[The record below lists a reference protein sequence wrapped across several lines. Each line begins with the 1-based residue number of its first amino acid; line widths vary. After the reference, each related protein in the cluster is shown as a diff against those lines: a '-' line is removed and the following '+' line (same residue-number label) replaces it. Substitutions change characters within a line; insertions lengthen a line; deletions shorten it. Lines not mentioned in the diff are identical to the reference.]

1 MVELLVSDSETTALP
16 LASGKKNVEPS
27 LLIPWSCRESF
38 TAHVCGLPSA
48 GKGCS
53 RHRDTP
59 DVEPGERKGISPLGK
74 HPPDSVAAWVVF
86 EYDAS
91 YLTDLFSVKIY
102 EGNPVYRT
110 GWHQAF
116 FGFDAA
122 GVEALKEGRNH
133 HPVYLKFLA
142 YNKARAAHQ
151 EVTGWLS
158 SEGDIGLSACFGRNT
173 FVSLT
178 PKQEWGC
185 QIHCAR
191 GVSIADLIDAYLDTQ
206 PSQCSFRAG
215 SEGVQDDPQRRN
227 LGITTCKVEVALSKR
242 NFKERS
248 ESYLNSC
255 DIAFSLVDPDTLTIK
270 RVEGG
275 HLGVLDGDIAPGI
288 RDLDE
293 RYFQPLYVANHPER
307 RGEMNYARCL
317 SRDGRGQ
324 ILPTEVGNSFLTFT
338 AGEMC
343 SYLLHWF
350 LLRIFAHGQHPN
362 EAFAQKFQEWLNAAG
377 DRHRSR
383 ALFRELLQT
392 PVLLPA
398 DTTVFK
404 EEVKALAG
412 RGKYLGIYDEPTP
425 FGEVL
430 STLGLGTPNDA
441 WIQQTADFLL
451 RYHTQ
456 EKTSDQ
462 NLRSLPM
469 FEALSWS
476 DDLLLRE
483 RGRATSDVW
492 GDLEAIV
499 HYLASSF
506 QGRIP
511 DAEKARSDAA
521 KLTGSCVFPIAE
533 ALPHL
538 ASSLGL
544 PLYYIF
550 PLWEDTVRQWHGP
563 VIFAHVF
570 TKAMPFD
577 SDVPPDQDRRVL
589 DMGTELQNLLVP
601 IVSAIA
607 HANYNAAAKK
617 HERIQREAEEQKR
630 LAVAAYKLGHPL
642 KDRVG
647 PLRAVLNTLKRE
659 LSGLPGATH
668 LREEV
673 NNAGDLLTRI
683 SQLGHILDITSVA
696 MMGNKGSAAFL
707 KEGKEN
713 DWRAADSYDLRTQIP
728 KLSRL
733 SKDPRA
739 AREVV
744 LLEEDLSR
752 LGEAHIEPWIE
763 DHQGCLWRPGNLFY
777 DEVISEVLT
786 NAAKYGKRVRDRV
799 TLRLEIEEIGGALY
813 LLVSNECQT
822 TPNAAKLGLPWN
834 EWRPWN
840 TGEDGSIGGLFYI
853 ANSLEQTISGAVYA
867 KLAVEGDG
875 CRFVV
880 GLQLKGLVAG
890 ASANK

>member
-1 MVELLVSDSETTALP
+1 MY
-16 LASGKKNVEPS
+16 
-27 LLIPWSCRESF
+27 I
-38 TAHVCGLPSA
+38 
-48 GKGCS
+48 
-53 RHRDTP
+53 
-59 DVEPGERKGISPLGK
+59 
-74 HPPDSVAAWVVF
+74 
-86 EYDAS
+86 
-91 YLTDLFSVKIY
+91 
-102 EGNPVYRT
+102 
-110 GWHQAF
+110 
-116 FGFDAA
+116 
-122 GVEALKEGRNH
+122 
-133 HPVYLKFLA
+133 KFLA
-142 YNKARAAHQ
+142 YNKTRAAQQ

-158 SEGDIGLSACFGRNT
+158 SEGSIGLSACFGRNT
-173 FVSLT
+173 FVPLM
-178 PKQEWGC
+178 PRQERGC

-191 GVSIADLIDAYLDTQ
+191 GVSIADLIDAYLDNQ
-206 PSQCSFRAG
+206 PSQCGFRA
-215 SEGVQDDPQRRN
+215 SSAGVQGDPQRRN
-227 LGITTCKVEVALSKR
+227 LGITTCKVEVALSMRK
-242 NFKERS
+242 FKEQS

-270 RVEGG
+270 RVEGR
-275 HLGVLDGDIAPGI
+275 HLGLLDRDIAPGI

-293 RYFQPLYVANHPER
+293 RYFQPLHVANNPER
-307 RGEMNYARCL
+307 RGETNYARCL

-350 LLRIFAHGQHPN
+350 LLRIFANAQPPN
-362 EAFAQKFQEWLNAAG
+362 EAFARKFQEWLNAVWLNAAG
-377 DRHRSR
+377 DRQRPR
-383 ALFRELLQT
+383 ALFRELLQA

-398 DTTVFK
+398 DTDIFK
-404 EEVKALAG
+404 EEVKELAG

-430 STLGLGTPNDA
+430 STLGLGTRNGA
-441 WIQQTADFLL
+441 WIRQTADFLL

-456 EKTSDQ
+456 EQTSDQ

-483 RGRATSDVW
+483 RGREASDAW
-492 GDLEAIV
+492 GALEAV
-499 HYLASSF
+499 VYYLASSF
-506 QGRIP
+506 QGRVP

-521 KLTGSCVFPIAE
+521 KLTRSCVFPIAE

-550 PLWEDTVRQWHGP
+550 PLWEDTVSQWHGP

-570 TKAMPFD
+570 TKAMPFN

-607 HANYNAAAKK
+607 HANYNAAARKY
-617 HERIQREAEEQKR
+617 ESIQREAEEQKR

-683 SQLGHILDITSVA
+683 SQLGHLLDITSVA

-739 AREVV
+739 AREVI
-744 LLEEDLSR
+744 LQEDDLSL
-752 LGEAHIEPWIE
+752 LGGAHIEPWIE
-763 DHQGCLWRPGNLFY
+763 DRQGCLWRPSNLFY

-786 NAAKYGKRVRDRV
+786 NAAKYGKRAEGRV
-799 TLRLEIEEIGGALY
+799 TIRLGIGEMEGAPC
-813 LLVSNECQT
+813 LLVSNECQM
-822 TPNAAKLGLPWN
+822 TPNAAKLGLRPN
-834 EWRPWN
+834 EWRRWN
-840 TGEDGSIGGLFYI
+840 TDEDGSIGGLFYI
-853 ANSLEQTISGAVYA
+853 ANSLAQTKSGTVYA
-867 KLAVEGDG
+867 KPAVEGDG
-875 CRFVV
+875 CWFVV

-890 ASANK
+890 AGANK